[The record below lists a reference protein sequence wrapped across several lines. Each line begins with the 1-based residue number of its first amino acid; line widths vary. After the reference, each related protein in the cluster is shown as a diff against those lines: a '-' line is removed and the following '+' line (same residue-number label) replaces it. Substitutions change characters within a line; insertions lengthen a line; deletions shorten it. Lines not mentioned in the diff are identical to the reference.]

1 MIVYTA
7 EAARAD
13 QDMVFERKKRIIK
26 KEKRGLDCFL

>member
-13 QDMVFERKKRIIK
+13 QDLVFNVVKKVIK